1 MLCAST
7 RLIFGLLAVNLASTG
22 LSKIFNRRFQ
32 FLRLAAEPAY
42 IGLPASSR
50 GAAPD
55 FETGPVCFL
64 TLCRQL
70 VAMLVTLLANI
81 FFPKYSI
88 FCPSYAIIYLPQ
100 FTYMRRREVGVYA
113 EAFTNSARH
122 RTYKRNFILHLQM
135 ARR

>member
-7 RLIFGLLAVNLASTG
+7 RLIFGLLAVNPASTG

-42 IGLPASSR
+42 FSPRQAQGELPLILKPGRFVFNPVSSASSNVSYF
-50 GAAPD
+50 ASQH
-55 FETGPVCFL
+55 FSSK
-64 TLCRQL
+64 
-70 VAMLVTLLANI
+70 I
-81 FFPKYSI
+81 FHI
-88 FCPSYAIIYLPQ
+88 CPSYAIIYLPQ
-100 FTYMRRREVGVYA
+100 FTYMRRMEVGVYA

>member
-7 RLIFGLLAVNLASTG
+7 RLIFVLLAVNPASTG
-22 LSKIFNRRFQ
+22 LSKIFNRSVQ

-55 FETGPVCFL
+55 FETGPVCFF

-81 FFPKYSI
+81 FLPKYSI
-88 FCPSYAIIYLPQ
+88 FAQAML
-100 FTYMRRREVGVYA
+100 
-113 EAFTNSARH
+113 
-122 RTYKRNFILHLQM
+122 
-135 ARR
+135 